1 MPRGST
7 PGQQPAASK
16 VPGFTDRAWN
26 LTRRRRSELAVQVE
40 LLEVGM
46 LLERFFTKVTGS

>member
-40 LLEVGM
+40 LSEVSM
-46 LLERFFTKVTGS
+46 LWNDFSLR